1 MSPKGRERVMSP
13 ASEPRAEI
21 TDMKAVDVQSGELE
35 AADLESIV
43 TTIAKSPIVVA
54 PVEPKFVLSDWE
66 RVRRSPD
73 ADGFILAWIASHV
86 RPRHPKTLS

>member
-1 MSPKGRERVMSP
+1 MSPGFGPK
-13 ASEPRAEI
+13 ADTEI
-21 TDMKAVDVQSGELE
+21 TDMEASDLEL
-35 AADLESIV
+35 ADLESIV

-66 RVRRSPD
+66 RVRHTPD
-73 ADGFILAWIASHV
+73 VDGFILAWIASHV

>member
-1 MSPKGRERVMSP
+1 MSPGF
-13 ASEPRAEI
+13 EPKADTEI
-21 TDMKAVDVQSGELE
+21 TDMEASDLELADLE
-35 AADLESIV
+35 LADLESIV

-66 RVRRSPD
+66 RVRHTPD
-73 ADGFILAWIASHV
+73 VDGFILAWIASHV

>member
-1 MSPKGRERVMSP
+1 MSPGF
-13 ASEPRAEI
+13 EPRADTEI
-21 TDMKAVDVQSGELE
+21 TDMEASDLEL
-35 AADLESIV
+35 ADLESIV

-66 RVRRSPD
+66 RVRHTPD
-73 ADGFILAWIASHV
+73 VDGFILAWIASHV